1 MLLSRRRFTHFSK
14 LSYLVE
20 ECLMNL
26 LGSVSIKS
34 TDLAGFFVG
43 IGQEILMLL
52 LQVRTMVKMEEEENI
67 KMEGIGS

>member
-1 MLLSRRRFTHFSK
+1 
-14 LSYLVE
+14 
-20 ECLMNL
+20 MNL

-52 LQVRTMVKMEEEENI
+52 LQVRTMVKMEEDN

>member
-1 MLLSRRRFTHFSK
+1 
-14 LSYLVE
+14 
-20 ECLMNL
+20 MNL

-34 TDLAGFFVG
+34 TDLTGFFVG

-52 LQVRTMVKMEEEENI
+52 LQVRTMVKMEEEEDI

>member
-1 MLLSRRRFTHFSK
+1 
-14 LSYLVE
+14 
-20 ECLMNL
+20 MNL

-52 LQVRTMVKMEEEENI
+52 LQVRTMVKMEEEEDI
-67 KMEGIGS
+67 KMEDRVLIPAITQVC

>member
-1 MLLSRRRFTHFSK
+1 
-14 LSYLVE
+14 
-20 ECLMNL
+20 MNL

-43 IGQEILMLL
+43 IGQEILVL
-52 LQVRTMVKMEEEENI
+52 LQVRTMVKMEEEEDI

>member
-1 MLLSRRRFTHFSK
+1 
-14 LSYLVE
+14 
-20 ECLMNL
+20 MNL

-52 LQVRTMVKMEEEENI
+52 LQVRTMVKRRRRHQNGRDRVLI
-67 KMEGIGS
+67 PAITHRFASLLGG

>member
-1 MLLSRRRFTHFSK
+1 
-14 LSYLVE
+14 
-20 ECLMNL
+20 MNL

-34 TDLAGFFVG
+34 TDLAEFFVG

-52 LQVRTMVKMEEEENI
+52 LQVRTMVKMEEEEDI

>member
-1 MLLSRRRFTHFSK
+1 
-14 LSYLVE
+14 
-20 ECLMNL
+20 MNL

-52 LQVRTMVKMEEEENI
+52 LQVRTMVKKEEDN

>member
-1 MLLSRRRFTHFSK
+1 
-14 LSYLVE
+14 
-20 ECLMNL
+20 MNL

-43 IGQEILMLL
+43 IGQKILMLL
-52 LQVRTMVKMEEEENI
+52 LQVRTMVKMEEEEDI